1 MLLRCLAKHVMPHFL
16 TSLST
21 GHAADASEA
30 TTEGDE
36 VCLEEVLPR
45 TVERKSRPEEYS
57 KTFKI
62 AGVTKRGMPQPRKR

>member
-1 MLLRCLAKHVMPHFL
+1 MHLRCF
-16 TSLST
+16 
-21 GHAADASEA
+21 GRHAADASEA

-45 TVERKSRPEEYS
+45 IAERKSRPEEYC